1 MRTEYN
7 LRKDLIEVCKRMY
20 QKGFIAATDG
30 NVSIRINEN
39 RIIFTPS
46 GMCKGYLEADDLI
59 ITDLTGKKISGKYN
73 ASTEINMHLAAYR
86 ERPDIT
92 AVVHGHPPTAVAF
105 TFANIALSECLLP
118 EVIVTLGNI
127 PVVPYETTGTYELA
141 SAISPYIREYDA
153 VILDKHGV
161 VAVGKDVF
169 DAFYKLEKVE
179 HNAHVVYMAKQLGR
193 LDPLKPEQINELM
206 KLRAKMHNS

>member
-7 LRKDLIEVCKRMY
+7 LRKDLVEICRRMY

-30 NVSIRINEN
+30 NVSIKVNEN
-39 RIIFTPS
+39 RLIFTPS
-46 GMCKGYLEADDLI
+46 GMCKGFLEADDLI
-59 ITDLTGKKISGKYN
+59 ITDLKGNKISGKYK
-73 ASTEINMHLAAYR
+73 ATSEIYMHLAAYK

-92 AVVHGHPPTAVAF
+92 AVVHGHPTAAIAL
-105 TFANIALSECLLP
+105 TFANIAISECLLP

-141 SAISPYIREYDA
+141 STISPYLREYDA
-153 VILDKHGV
+153 VVLDKHGV

-179 HNAHVVYMAKQLGR
+179 HNAQVIHMARQVGR
-193 LDPLKPEQINELM
+193 LDPLKPEQVQALLE
-206 KLRAKMHNS
+206 LRAKMHHN

>member
-1 MRTEYN
+1 MKTEYN
-7 LRKDLIEVCKRMY
+7 LRKDLIEICKRMY

-30 NVSIRINEN
+30 NVSIKINDN

-46 GMCKGYLEADDLI
+46 GICKGFLESDDLI
-59 ITDLTGKKISGKYN
+59 ITDLKGNKISGKYR
-73 ASTEINMHLAAYR
+73 ATTEIYMHLAAYQ

-118 EVIVTLGNI
+118 EVVVTLGSI

-141 SAISPYIREYDA
+141 SAIRPYLREFDA
-153 VILDKHGV
+153 VVLDKHGV

-193 LDPLKPEQINELM
+193 LDPLKSEQVNELLQ
-206 KLRAKMHNS
+206 LRVKMLKS